1 MKKTYS
7 FALLLTLPVLI
18 SQIGC
23 QQETLNALDEALIQQ
38 MKVSSYGVGVGYYE
52 LPSSDDLGSIPQ
64 DPNNPLTVEKIELGK
79 FIYHE
84 TAFAVDV
91 KYSGSMKAIS
101 CATCHHAA
109 AGFQAGMAQGIA
121 DGGTGFGT
129 GGEGRVRDPLCP
141 LDSIDV
147 QETRTPSLLNVAY
160 QKVMRWNGSMGATG
174 SNQGTEA
181 QWIGPALSKNHLGF
195 EGVETQS
202 IVALKGHRQD
212 MDSAVIHGT
221 TYKAMFDAAFP
232 TVPAQ
237 ERYTNKT
244 AGLAIAAYSRTVM
257 ANKAPFQKWVKGD
270 YTAMTEHQKEG
281 ALLFFGEAGC
291 YRCHNGPSL
300 ATEGFHAF
308 GTKDLYQNTSAP
320 IYNASIDSIETLGRG
335 GFTGKTMDLY
345 RFKVPQLYNVRDSPF
360 EGHGG
365 SFGSVRAMVDYK
377 NKGVAENP
385 NVPSDKLSP
394 MFVPLGLTEE
404 QVDQIADFIDNAL
417 HDDYLDRYVPTSLPS
432 GACFP
437 NADAQSKVD
446 LNCQ

>member
-1 MKKTYS
+1 MKKTYG
-7 FALLLTLPVLI
+7 FALLLTLPVLL

-23 QQETLNALDEALIQQ
+23 QQETLNALDEQLIQQ
-38 MKVSSYGVGVGYYE
+38 MEISSYGAGVEYYL
-52 LPSSDDLGSIPQ
+52 LPDSDDFGNIPQ
-64 DPNNPLTVEKIELGK
+64 DPNNILTADKVELGK

-121 DGGTGFGT
+121 DGGTGFGIQ
-129 GGEGRVRDPLCP
+129 GEGRVMDPLCP
-141 LDSIDV
+141 VDSIDV
-147 QETRTPSLLNVAY
+147 QETRTPSVLNVAY

-174 SNQGTEA
+174 SNAGTEA
-181 QWIGPALSKNHLGF
+181 QWVGAALSKNHLGF

-202 IVALKGHRQD
+202 IVGLKGHRQN
-212 MDSAVIHGT
+212 MDPAVIQGT
-221 TYKAMFDAAFP
+221 SYKALFDAAFP
-232 TVPAQ
+232 AVPAV

-257 ANKAPFQKWVKGD
+257 ANKAPFQAWVKGD
-270 YTAMTEHQKEG
+270 YTAMTANQKEG

-300 ATEGFHAF
+300 ATESFHAF

-335 GFTGKTMDLY
+335 GFTGKAMDLY

-365 SFGSVRAMVDYK
+365 SFGSARAMIDYK
-377 NKGVAENP
+377 NKGIAENP
-385 NVPSDKLSP
+385 NVPTDKLSP
-394 MFVPLGLTEE
+394 MFVPLGLTED

-417 HDDYLDRYVPTSLPS
+417 HDDYLDRYVPSSLPS
-432 GACFP
+432 GECFP
-437 NADAQSKVD
+437 NADVQSKID
-446 LNCQ
+446 LGCN

>member
-1 MKKTYS
+1 MKKTYR
-7 FALLLTLPVLI
+7 FALLLILPMLL
-18 SQIGC
+18 SQIAC
-23 QQETLNALDEALIQQ
+23 QEETLNALDEQLIQQ
-38 MKVSSYGVGVGYYE
+38 MEVSSYGVGVGYYQ
-52 LPSSDDLGSIPQ
+52 LPDSDDLGNIPQ
-64 DPNNPLTVEKIELGK
+64 DPKNPLTAEKIELGK

-121 DGGTGFGT
+121 DGGTGFGIQ
-129 GGEGRVRDPLCP
+129 GEGRVIDPLCP
-141 LDSIDV
+141 VDSIDV
-147 QETRTPSLLNVAY
+147 QEIRTPSLLNVAY

-174 SNQGTEA
+174 SNVGTEA
-181 QWIGPALSKNHLGF
+181 RWTGPALSKNNLGF

-202 IVALKGHRQD
+202 IVALKGHRQN
-212 MDSAVIHGT
+212 MDPAVIQGT
-221 TYKAMFDAAFP
+221 SYKALFDAAFP
-232 TVPAQ
+232 TVPVS
-237 ERYTNKT
+237 ERYTNKK

-257 ANKAPFQKWVKGD
+257 ANKAPFQEWVKGD
-270 YTAMTEHQKEG
+270 YTAMTANQKEG

-300 ATEGFHAF
+300 AIEGFYAF

-335 GFTGKTMDLY
+335 GFTGNAADLY

-365 SFGSVRAMVDYK
+365 SFGSARAMIDYK
-377 NKGVAENP
+377 NKGIAENP
-385 NVPSDKLSP
+385 NVPANKLSP
-394 MFVPLGLTEE
+394 MFVPLGLTED

-417 HDDYLDRYVPTSLPS
+417 HDDYLDRYVPSSLPS
-432 GACFP
+432 GGCFP
-437 NADAQSKVD
+437 NADVQSKVD
-446 LNCQ
+446 LGCN

>member
-1 MKKTYS
+1 MKKTYR
-7 FALLLTLPVLI
+7 FALLLILPILL
-18 SQIGC
+18 SQIAC
-23 QQETLNALDEALIQQ
+23 QEETLNALDEQLIQQ
-38 MKVSSYGVGVGYYE
+38 MEVSSYGVGVGYYQ
-52 LPSSDDLGSIPQ
+52 LPDSDDFGNIPQ
-64 DPNNPLTVEKIELGK
+64 DPKNPLTAEKIELGK

-84 TAFAVDV
+84 TAFAVNV

-129 GGEGRVRDPLCP
+129 QGEGRVIDPLCP
-141 LDSIDV
+141 VDSIDV
-147 QETRTPSLLNVAY
+147 QEIRTPSLLNVAY

-174 SNQGTEA
+174 SNVGTEA
-181 QWIGPALSKNHLGF
+181 RWTGPALSKNHLGF

-202 IVALKGHRQD
+202 IVALKGHRQN
-212 MDSAVIHGT
+212 MDPAVIQGT
-221 TYKAMFDAAFP
+221 SYKALFDAAFP
-232 TVPAQ
+232 TVSAQ

-257 ANKAPFQKWVKGD
+257 ANKAPFQEWIKGD
-270 YTAMTEHQKEG
+270 YTAMTENQKEG

-300 ATEGFHAF
+300 ATETFHAF

-335 GFTGKTMDLY
+335 GFTGKSIDLY

-365 SFGSVRAMVDYK
+365 SFGSARAMIDYK
-377 NKGVAENP
+377 NKGIAENP
-385 NVPSDKLSP
+385 NVPANKLSS

-417 HDDYLDRYVPTSLPS
+417 HDDYLDRYVPSSLPS
-432 GACFP
+432 GGCFP
-437 NADAQSKVD
+437 NADVQSKVD
-446 LNCQ
+446 LGCN

>member
-1 MKKTYS
+1 MKKTYG
-7 FALLLTLPVLI
+7 FAVLLILPMLLSEV
-18 SQIGC
+18 GC
-23 QQETLNALDEALIQQ
+23 KQETLGALDQKLIDQ
-38 MKVSSYGVGVGYYE
+38 MTIASYGEGVHYYE
-52 LPSSDDLGSIPQ
+52 FPASDNLEKIPQ
-64 DPNNPLTVEKIELGK
+64 DPKNPLTPEKVELGK

-91 KYSGSMKAIS
+91 KFSGSMKAIS

-121 DGGTGFGT
+121 DGGMGFGT
-129 GGEGRVRDPLCP
+129 QGEGRTLDPFCP

-147 QETRTPSLLNVAY
+147 QEIRTPSLLNVAY

-174 SNQGTEA
+174 SNSGTET
-181 QWIGPALSKNHLGF
+181 QWVGPAFSKNHLGF

-202 IVALKGHRQD
+202 IVALKGHRQN
-212 MDSAVIHGT
+212 MDPVLIQGT
-221 TYKAMFDAAFP
+221 SYKTMFDKAFP
-232 TVPAQ
+232 NVAIQ
-237 ERYTNKT
+237 ERYTNET

-257 ANKAPFQKWVKGD
+257 ANKAPFQEWVKGD
-270 YTAMTEHQKEG
+270 YTAMTDDQKEG

-335 GFTGKTMDLY
+335 GFTGKVMDMY

-377 NKGVAENP
+377 NKGIAENP
-385 NVPSDKLSP
+385 NVPTSQLSP
-394 MFVPLGLTEE
+394 MFVPLGLTEN

-417 HDDYLDRYVPTSLPS
+417 HDDDLDRYVPSSLPS
-432 GACFP
+432 GQCFP
-437 NADAQSKVD
+437 NADVQSKTD
-446 LNCQ
+446 LGCN